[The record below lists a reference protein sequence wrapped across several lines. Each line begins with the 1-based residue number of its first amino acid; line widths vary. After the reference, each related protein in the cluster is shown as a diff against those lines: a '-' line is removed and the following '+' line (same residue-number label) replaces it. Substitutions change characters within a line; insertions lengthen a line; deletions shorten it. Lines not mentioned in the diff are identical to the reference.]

1 MRKIQKYNR
10 FFRGQAPLRMTEQNN
25 CHCERSVP
33 QATPTGGPVRDERS
47 EHAISDG
54 LPRAHALAMT
64 EVGRSVFPCH
74 PCAGGD
80 LTGCLRNRFPV
91 KRGMT
96 TEGGRSMV
104 EMLGVLAIMG
114 IVGMVGVK
122 MYSVAMN
129 KHKANELIYEAQ
141 KRATMVA
148 MQITAGQENLS
159 VANFTN
165 PTGYT
170 FGVEKN
176 PLNENQF
183 NITITG
189 VDSKVCD
196 HMKTA
201 VGPNTPLRLISDD
214 CTTLTL
220 NNDLSLTK
228 WGSDYKTQTDCINNK
243 KIWHGDQETGIC
255 LDSGSEC
262 AGGNCVATNC
272 PDWASTDGPRAGGKT
287 GIYVNN
293 TECKCDNSTDVYTGG
308 TACVT
313 KPGSC
318 SDWTKNEC
326 GFGYYCKFDYNS
338 NNYLGTWDIAQQ
350 TCWQNMTGG
359 TCTSIASLVKTPV
372 DIQIDANGTTKRL
385 YKYSANTTWWTAASL
400 CNTNH
405 NGLVTPADLEIK
417 NSGGCTSN
425 CQMTCAC
432 GTNGA
437 TCQTNDEGCINKDSQ
452 TGLGICDCWEYL
464 RNTDLG
470 NTYFWTSIPYS
481 NSSDNSCSV
490 LDVRTSKTEQGVNR
504 NLRDRSF
511 YRALCR

>member
-1 MRKIQKYNR
+1 MNKENTISCHPERSEGSR
-10 FFRGQAPLRMTEQNN
+10 FFGGQAPLRMTKQTN

-47 EHAISDG
+47 EHAISYG

-64 EVGRSVFPCH
+64 ESGRSVFPCH

-91 KRGMT
+91 RRGMA

-176 PLNENQF
+176 PNNANQF

-196 HMKTA
+196 QMKTA
-201 VGPNTPLRLISDD
+201 VGSGTTIRVISDN
-214 CTTLTL
+214 CAKLTF
-220 NNDLSLTK
+220 NNDLSKIAYASDNQTEATCIEAGFYWHNDDRCYASFCDTCRSNQACMTIDGTQKCITTCPNGVPLNAD
-228 WGSDYKTQTDCINNK
+228 GSCPENK
-243 KIWHGDQETGIC
+243 CSSNE
-255 LDSGSEC
+255 
-262 AGGNCVATNC
+262 NCVA
-272 PDWASTDGPRAGGKT
+272 
-287 GIYVNN
+287 VN
-293 TECKCDNSTDVYTGG
+293 TYCKITSATYTGVAQ
-308 TACVT
+308 ACYT
-313 KPGSC
+313 DLS
-318 SDWTKNEC
+318 
-326 GFGYYCKFDYNS
+326 
-338 NNYLGTWDIAQQ
+338 
-350 TCWQNMTGG
+350 G
-359 TCTSIASLVKTPV
+359 TCTNIGTVTPYDLDEEILGYPLRAYKSGNIAPIWWS
-372 DIQIDANGTTKRL
+372 ANNWCKAQRKRL
-385 YKYSANTTWWTAASL
+385 FSVDDLDCYNGQSHPSYESKFWCYAKGKGGGYEAPQENFPPLSQALKKAGISSYMWLATPSSVVNFGDDNGCYAHYGYQPHVSTGNGMYKR
-400 CNTNH
+400 
-405 NGLVTPADLEIK
+405 
-417 NSGGCTSN
+417 NSTVSYVYC
-425 CQMTCAC
+425 
-432 GTNGA
+432 
-437 TCQTNDEGCINKDSQ
+437 
-452 TGLGICDCWEYL
+452 
-464 RNTDLG
+464 
-470 NTYFWTSIPYS
+470 
-481 NSSDNSCSV
+481 
-490 LDVRTSKTEQGVNR
+490 
-504 NLRDRSF
+504 RDP
-511 YRALCR
+511 